1 MFSNEILGVISD
13 DVVERKAVKKRI
25 AVLTM
30 CLVIWVVS
38 VNTLSSIDVF
48 FKLVGIDYSDI
59 GVKILLNAG
68 IFTLYNVVM
77 SFEISRYVSLNSSIK
92 TDIIV
97 YFCQGDSLD
106 ILQIYGF
113 NREEEGLIERLV
125 GAMDKG
131 VIESKNLSKND

>member
-68 IFTLYNVVM
+68 IFTLYNIVM
-77 SFEISRYVSLNSSIK
+77 SFEISRYVSLNKSIK
-92 TDIIV
+92 TDIVV
-97 YFCQGDSLD
+97 YFCQGEGLD
-106 ILQIYGF
+106 IFQIYGF
-113 NREEEGLIERLV
+113 NREEEGLIERMV
-125 GAMDKG
+125 NAMDKG
-131 VIESKNLSKND
+131 VIELKKLKQK